1 MRYVSVGRRFGAT
14 VVDAIV
20 IGTVTLPFARVSHS
34 GTYVSVNWS
43 GAGAAAA
50 MAVWFGYYI
59 VLEALAGAT
68 IGKWALQIRV
78 VRTDGSKLGWGGS
91 LVRNALRLIDFLP
104 FAYLLGA
111 ILIWTSGTRQRLGDR
126 SGKSVV
132 IEKGSNQIAAAPA
145 PWVPPPLAIPTPA
158 PPLPAPPPMP
168 PSPAPAPLA
177 TPGET
182 TADPFTTRTDPP
194 P

>member
-14 VVDAIV
+14 VVDVIV
-20 IGTVTLPFARVSHS
+20 ISVVTLPFARISHS
-34 GTYVSVNWS
+34 GTYVSLNWS

-59 VLEALAGAT
+59 VLEAVAGAT
-68 IGKWALQIRV
+68 VGKWALQIRV
-78 VRTDGSKLGWGGS
+78 VRTDGSKLGWAGS
-91 LVRNALRLIDFLP
+91 LVRNTLRLIDFLP

-132 IEKGSNQIAAAPA
+132 IEKGSNRIAPAAA
-145 PWVPPPLAIPTPA
+145 PWVPPRGTIPTPA

-168 PSPAPAPLA
+168 SAPAPAPAA
-177 TPGET
+177 TPGEA
-182 TADPFTTRTDPP
+182 TAEPFTTRTDPLP
-194 P
+194 

>member
-14 VVDAIV
+14 VVDVIV
-20 IGTVTLPFARVSHS
+20 ISVVTLPFARISHS

-59 VLEALAGAT
+59 VLEAVAGAT
-68 IGKWALQIRV
+68 VGKWALQIRV
-78 VRTDGSKLGWGGS
+78 VRTDGSKLGWAGS
-91 LVRNALRLIDFLP
+91 LVRNTLRLIDFLP

-132 IEKGSNQIAAAPA
+132 IEKGSNRIAPAAA
-145 PWVPPPLAIPTPA
+145 PWVPPRGTIPTPA

-168 PSPAPAPLA
+168 SAPAPAPAA
-177 TPGET
+177 TPGEA
-182 TADPFTTRTDPP
+182 TAEPFTTRTDPLP
-194 P
+194 